1 MQNQRVAY
9 LLHRTARLLDIKGQ
23 SEYKVRAYQ
32 KAARSIIHMD
42 EDVEMLYRTNKLDT
56 IPGVGQ
62 HIAQQIAELLT
73 TGSSAYLNELE
84 LEVPPELAELATL
97 PGIGTQTVKTLF
109 QHTTIR
115 TPQELEQ
122 AIKDKTLL
130 GVPGLGNQ
138 ALQRV
143 RRALEKWGAQ
153 GECIDLGMAMPLSD
167 GLLLLLAKMPY
178 VQHACIVGDLRR
190 GRELVNDISILA
202 AASNIGAVID
212 LFKQLPFVKEIMEIS
227 AEHCRIKAELGIIV
241 DLKVVSR
248 EVYAIEQILSTGSRH
263 HVDSLTKRAVK
274 LGHIK
279 QMDDWVKWMKK
290 SGASSEEEIYR
301 YHQLGFISPE
311 IREDGEEVEAD
322 GTTLDL
328 ITLDAIKGDLHMHTT
343 WSDGYNSIEEMATT
357 AKTYGYEYIA
367 ICDHSRSLSIA
378 GGLSEERL
386 RAQQKEIREL
396 NKKNLGIKILAGVE
410 LDILPDRR
418 LDYPDDVLQEL
429 DIVIGSI
436 HSGFKQDAAT
446 ITERIEVAMK
456 NEYVD
461 IIAHPTGRML
471 RRRPGYNLDMDKL
484 FQTAVKTN
492 TFLEINA
499 SPDRLDLRD
508 IHVRQAQ
515 EYGCKLVINTDAHDA
530 KHLSDM
536 RYGIINGRR
545 GWLKKENVMN
555 TLDYASLCDSLQIKN
570 STSLVLT

>member
-1 MQNQRVAY
+1 
-9 LLHRTARLLDIKGQ
+9 
-23 SEYKVRAYQ
+23 
-32 KAARSIIHMD
+32 
-42 EDVEMLYRTNKLDT
+42 
-56 IPGVGQ
+56 
-62 HIAQQIAELLT
+62 
-73 TGSSAYLNELE
+73 
-84 LEVPPELAELATL
+84 
-97 PGIGTQTVKTLF
+97 
-109 QHTTIR
+109 
-115 TPQELEQ
+115 
-122 AIKDKTLL
+122 
-130 GVPGLGNQ
+130 
-138 ALQRV
+138 
-143 RRALEKWGAQ
+143 
-153 GECIDLGMAMPLSD
+153 
-167 GLLLLLAKMPY
+167 
-178 VQHACIVGDLRR
+178 
-190 GRELVNDISILA
+190 
-202 AASNIGAVID
+202 
-212 LFKQLPFVKEIMEIS
+212 
-227 AEHCRIKAELGIIV
+227 
-241 DLKVVSR
+241 
-248 EVYAIEQILSTGSRH
+248 
-263 HVDSLTKRAVK
+263 
-274 LGHIK
+274 
-279 QMDDWVKWMKK
+279 
-290 SGASSEEEIYR
+290 
-301 YHQLGFISPE
+301 
-311 IREDGEEVEAD
+311 
-322 GTTLDL
+322 
-328 ITLDAIKGDLHMHTT
+328 LHMHTT